1 MHWPTKIVCGKCR
14 SQHYYRF
21 GHLIGVLYLAVLL
34 PASHIS
40 SLLSHRFANVEN
52 GIYTRSALQN
62 IVDFGGA
69 ALVFIVVAFAYGNIM
84 KRWFNLCQKDS

>member
-1 MHWPTKIVCGKCR
+1 
-14 SQHYYRF
+14 
-21 GHLIGVLYLAVLL
+21 
-34 PASHIS
+34 
-40 SLLSHRFANVEN
+40 LSHRFANVEN